1 MKSAKKLAYLGMT
14 AAILTGAAF
23 TASAAEP
30 VAKEDLKVGII
41 YIGDEQEGYTYA
53 HMLGIEGMKEALG
66 LEDDQVIEIFNIPED
81 ETCAEKAMDLAD
93 QGCQIV
99 FANSFGHEDYMI
111 EAAEQYPDVQF
122 CHATGYQAALSGL
135 ENMHNYFTAVYES
148 RYVSGVVAGMKL
160 AEMEAN
166 GQFKEENYAED
177 GSIKIGYVGAYSYAE
192 VISGYTSFLLG
203 LRSEFPN
210 VTMEVKYT
218 GSWAD
223 QALEKET
230 ADALIADGCALI
242 SQHADTTGAATAC
255 EAAGVPHVGY
265 NVGMLD
271 VAPTCHLTSASIKW
285 APYYTYAAQCILDGE
300 TIDTD
305 WCQGYDQGAVWITDL
320 GESVAEGTQEKVEDT
335 WNAITEGLLHVFDT
349 STWTVNGETITSTAD
364 LEGLYQRRWLLYGIR
379 DRIRSCFFLR
389 DRRCCRAEPGI
400 LKTQIRSV
408 FPRTFR
414 HGNSNI
420 SGLLRNTAAFFHQLR
435 KNP

>member
-1 MKSAKKLAYLGMT
+1 MKTAKTLTYLGMT

-23 TASAAEP
+23 SACAAEP
-30 VAKEDLKVGII
+30 VPVEDLKVGII

-66 LEDDQVIEIFNIPED
+66 LADDQVIEVFNIPED

-135 ENMHNYFTAVYES
+135 ENMHNYFTSVYES

-166 GQFKEENYAED
+166 GAFKEENYAED

-203 LRSEFPN
+203 VRSEFPN

-285 APYYTYAAQCILDGE
+285 APYYTYAAQCIIDG
-300 TIDTD
+300 TPIDTD
-305 WCQGYDQGAVWITDL
+305 WCQGYSEGAVWITDL
-320 GESVAEGTQEKVEDT
+320 GESIAEGTEEKVEDT
-335 WNAITEGLLHVFDT
+335 WNAISEGLLHVFDT

-364 LEGLYQRRWLLYGIR
+364 LEGFNGVEYINEDGYFMESELASAPSFSFVIDGVVELNQ
-379 DRIRSCFFLR
+379 
-389 DRRCCRAEPGI
+389 
-400 LKTQIRSV
+400 V
-408 FPRTFR
+408 F
-414 HGNSNI
+414 
-420 SGLLRNTAAFFHQLR
+420 
-435 KNP
+435 

>member
-166 GQFKEENYAED
+166 GQF
-177 GSIKIGYVGAYSYAE
+177 
-192 VISGYTSFLLG
+192 
-203 LRSEFPN
+203 
-210 VTMEVKYT
+210 
-218 GSWAD
+218 
-223 QALEKET
+223 
-230 ADALIADGCALI
+230 
-242 SQHADTTGAATAC
+242 
-255 EAAGVPHVGY
+255 
-265 NVGMLD
+265 
-271 VAPTCHLTSASIKW
+271 
-285 APYYTYAAQCILDGE
+285 
-300 TIDTD
+300 
-305 WCQGYDQGAVWITDL
+305 
-320 GESVAEGTQEKVEDT
+320 
-335 WNAITEGLLHVFDT
+335 
-349 STWTVNGETITSTAD
+349 
-364 LEGLYQRRWLLYGIR
+364 
-379 DRIRSCFFLR
+379 
-389 DRRCCRAEPGI
+389 
-400 LKTQIRSV
+400 
-408 FPRTFR
+408 
-414 HGNSNI
+414 
-420 SGLLRNTAAFFHQLR
+420 
-435 KNP
+435 